1 MLDLR
6 LPRVRAPTRFFAGRS
21 FPHLRPRRRSLR
33 GLRTLVMA
41 PQVTATCF
49 QEAEVAPLRVLVLPH
64 AGGASRALALEWGKS
79 FRSAGLNVELWG
91 VDWTWTVEDVVV
103 DAAARSLELVAA
115 ICTQLSSGF
124 FGKPFVLVGHSLG
137 ALVAL
142 ALTHYLEQ
150 RKFLTPRHVFFS
162 GAAGPGSW
170 TLYDTNVLQ
179 QDTELLKLLEQW
191 GGTDKQL
198 LEIPEQKQKL
208 LAALRG
214 DLKLHNGLVQ
224 WFTQQKEV
232 KIRSDVTVFGG
243 SEDTAAPAESLSKW
257 KEVCA
262 EGSEFEVKLFTGGH
276 FYLTSAESQETFVKS
291 FIAKLEMV
299 SAIVVMESR
308 TLIDGLNSKHGS
320 YPSDK
325 CLHDMFYEAAK
336 RTPDAI
342 AVYYEGKT
350 LTFRQVDE
358 QSERLADYL
367 FHAGVRP
374 NCISGIFMEHCIEF
388 VIAYIAA
395 LKAGGA
401 YMPLEIVYPPDLLE
415 RVMEESKPTIVLTK
429 KKFRNRLPAW
439 QQALELDDGWLES
452 LAQQKIPVMPA
463 ARTRTHPD
471 DLAYVSCLQEPQV
484 SPKDLLPS
492 PRSRSFVRLASHSLS
507 VQARRSRGLP
517 RLLCVGIA
525 ASNARQPTA
534 LSKLRLVWLCGEVVT
549 LELRDRFV
557 RLFPKCELQNLYSVS
572 ECHDVS
578 AVDLAAMSDFDNSL
592 STKYAS
598 CGEVMPNV
606 KAYRVPQPPRTDSA
620 TFPQACCTR
629 RDRVQNGRSRT
640 LPAERHLEL
649 IGRCDFMVKIRG
661 YSVVLGAVESALA
674 QHPLVSTSVV
684 LTEGDEGE
692 DKRLVA
698 YIVPEDW
705 EKVPSASNLREFLKE
720 KLPHYAIPSVFV
732 QLDALPINSAS
743 GKLDRKKMPSIEE
756 AKKLRNESIDL
767 SVDPANLPQTETEK
781 KLASIWSE
789 LLRLENDSVLHREA
803 SFFDV
808 GGHSLLSTRLVS
820 SIRDTFGVH
829 LTLADILS
837 SPELCAIASRIDQSL
852 GGTQDSSAK
861 TEAEKTEKK
870 VVLPLE
876 AVLDASVYPAATR
889 KAGYSRYR
897 VEMVSLPPR
906 NLFLT
911 GATGFLGVHL
921 LYALLKYS
929 TSVVFCLVRAADE
942 DAAMDRIRNALK
954 EFALLDEAQK
964 FHLEDRVIPVRATS
978 RSRFWPYSSLKSVN
992 VLGTQE
998 VLRLAVTNGLAKTRV
1013 KPVHYISTNGV
1024 FPSTL
1029 AAPKFLETADLSELS
1044 DQLENGYAQ
1053 SRPDAAHPEPVA
1065 SSQERRVLEFVKAAM
1080 ASKQLA
1086 AVEYAEW
1093 KAVCTKLQQ
1102 DRRPLELQKLAAG
1115 IDSFEIYFQSDKV
1128 FDSTLSAELLQAA
1141 GISCPTINKALLAT
1155 TQPSGRRLYKSS
1167 PLRPQ
1172 VPAML
1177 RLRLLQPALLGS
1189 ASRRALSSSPRSFRK
1204 ILVAN
1209 RGEIALRVLR
1219 SAQKLNIETV
1229 AVYSDAD
1236 ANSQHVKLATEAYR
1250 LGPAP
1255 ASESYLNY
1263 PKILEICRLSGAE
1276 AVHPG
1281 YGFLSENAAF
1291 ARACQE
1297 AGVEFIGPPVKAIE
1311 DMGSKSASK
1320 DIMIKAGV
1328 PVTPGYHGAD
1338 QCFETLQKE
1347 AKKIGYPVLIKAVL
1361 GGGGKGMRIV
1371 DEEKDFQDALD
1382 ACVRE
1387 GQASFGDGRVLIEKY
1402 LRKPR
1407 HVELQIFGDKHG
1419 NVVHLF
1425 ERDCIAQEDG
1435 DAAVAAAKAVGYVGA
1450 GTVEFLLDEDESFY
1464 FMEMN
1469 TRLQVEHPVTEM
1481 ITKQDLVELQLKVA
1495 AGQKLPI
1502 RQEDLKIHGHAI
1514 EARIYAENPYND
1526 FLPGSGTLEHLR
1538 LPRTSKDVRVDTGI
1552 IEGDEVSIFYDPM
1565 IAKLIVHADNRQ
1577 AALDKM
1583 IQALHEYQIV
1593 GLPTNIEFVAR
1604 TVDHAAF
1611 RKGGVDTSFLN
1622 QFGNEVL
1629 GSLGPTRLTL
1639 RHWEPLSPWSDDSLA
1654 HFRSLETLERKL
1666 SLSHDDDEASVS
1678 VKCLSKDTYEV
1689 ILDGDA
1695 GQQTHV
1701 VSGAIDESGDFK
1713 FRVGNRTFKGTAVI
1727 RQQDLHLFC
1736 DDNSQRYD
1744 YKFHVPLPSFEPAE
1758 GSAGAAAH
1766 SKIVAPMPGK
1776 IIKVLVKNVT
1786 RLQPINH
1793 C

>member
-1 MLDLR
+1 
-6 LPRVRAPTRFFAGRS
+6 
-21 FPHLRPRRRSLR
+21 
-33 GLRTLVMA
+33 MA

-471 DLAYVSCLQEPQV
+471 DLAYVVMSSGTTGVPKGICCPHRGAVHSYDWRLTHCPYKQDDRVACHVFFVWELLRPMLGNRPLYVIPDNTIYDPVKLVDYLATHSITRILFTPSLLQLILDTCSRVE
-484 SPKDLLPS
+484 LL
-492 PRSRSFVRLASHSLS
+492 LK
-507 VQARRSRGLP
+507 
-517 RLLCVGIA
+517 
-525 ASNARQPTA
+525 

-606 KAYRVPQPPRTDSA
+606 KAYVLDDDFKPVSIGVPGELYIGGPCLAIGYLNRPEQTAQRFLKHVVPGETVYRTG
-620 TFPQACCTR
+620 
-629 RDRVQNGRSRT
+629 DRARFLPNG
-640 LPAERHLEL
+640 HLEL

-964 FHLEDRVIPVRATS
+964 FHLEDRVIPVPGNLAQPLLGLDADTFKMLATEIDAILHNGADVNLVK
-978 RSRFWPYSSLKSVN
+978 PYSSLKSVN

-1053 SRPDAAHPEPVA
+1053 SKWVAEQMCHEAAHRGLPVSILRPGNMAPSSLTGQWNA
-1065 SSQERRVLEFVKAAM
+1065 SDFIYLLLKGCASLGAVPARSDWYFDMTPVDYAAHAIVHFAALHPVEALGQTLHIQNPSLPVKSDAFFEFVKAAM

-1093 KAVCTKLQQ
+1093 KCSLHQAASKTDV
-1102 DRRPLELQKLAAG
+1102 PLELQKLAAG

-1155 TQPSGRRLYKSS
+1155 YT
-1167 PLRPQ
+1167 
-1172 VPAML
+1172 
-1177 RLRLLQPALLGS
+1177 
-1189 ASRRALSSSPRSFRK
+1189 
-1204 ILVAN
+1204 
-1209 RGEIALRVLR
+1209 
-1219 SAQKLNIETV
+1219 
-1229 AVYSDAD
+1229 
-1236 ANSQHVKLATEAYR
+1236 
-1250 LGPAP
+1250 
-1255 ASESYLNY
+1255 
-1263 PKILEICRLSGAE
+1263 
-1276 AVHPG
+1276 
-1281 YGFLSENAAF
+1281 
-1291 ARACQE
+1291 
-1297 AGVEFIGPPVKAIE
+1297 
-1311 DMGSKSASK
+1311 
-1320 DIMIKAGV
+1320 
-1328 PVTPGYHGAD
+1328 
-1338 QCFETLQKE
+1338 
-1347 AKKIGYPVLIKAVL
+1347 AK
-1361 GGGGKGMRIV
+1361 
-1371 DEEKDFQDALD
+1371 
-1382 ACVRE
+1382 
-1387 GQASFGDGRVLIEKY
+1387 
-1402 LRKPR
+1402 
-1407 HVELQIFGDKHG
+1407 
-1419 NVVHLF
+1419 
-1425 ERDCIAQEDG
+1425 
-1435 DAAVAAAKAVGYVGA
+1435 
-1450 GTVEFLLDEDESFY
+1450 
-1464 FMEMN
+1464 
-1469 TRLQVEHPVTEM
+1469 
-1481 ITKQDLVELQLKVA
+1481 
-1495 AGQKLPI
+1495 
-1502 RQEDLKIHGHAI
+1502 
-1514 EARIYAENPYND
+1514 
-1526 FLPGSGTLEHLR
+1526 
-1538 LPRTSKDVRVDTGI
+1538 
-1552 IEGDEVSIFYDPM
+1552 
-1565 IAKLIVHADNRQ
+1565 
-1577 AALDKM
+1577 
-1583 IQALHEYQIV
+1583 
-1593 GLPTNIEFVAR
+1593 
-1604 TVDHAAF
+1604 
-1611 RKGGVDTSFLN
+1611 
-1622 QFGNEVL
+1622 
-1629 GSLGPTRLTL
+1629 
-1639 RHWEPLSPWSDDSLA
+1639 W
-1654 HFRSLETLERKL
+1654 
-1666 SLSHDDDEASVS
+1666 
-1678 VKCLSKDTYEV
+1678 
-1689 ILDGDA
+1689 
-1695 GQQTHV
+1695 
-1701 VSGAIDESGDFK
+1701 
-1713 FRVGNRTFKGTAVI
+1713 
-1727 RQQDLHLFC
+1727 
-1736 DDNSQRYD
+1736 
-1744 YKFHVPLPSFEPAE
+1744 
-1758 GSAGAAAH
+1758 
-1766 SKIVAPMPGK
+1766 
-1776 IIKVLVKNVT
+1776 
-1786 RLQPINH
+1786 
-1793 C
+1793 